1 MSIESNVQPS
11 KMRRNKNFVLVGIL
25 IVSFSSLMLEILI
38 TRIFST
44 VIWYHYAFIAVSVAM
59 FGLGFGGVFAH
70 YVGKKRPLLEMA
82 TAATLIFSISV
93 PAVLYIILQ
102 FPISVYALYVFYAVS
117 MIPFFFCGICISS
130 VFQSQ
135 SKTVY
140 ALYFADMIGASL
152 GCFMVE
158 PVLGPLSA
166 ETAVLLV
173 AVLIAVSGMF
183 FAFATQKRKFI
194 AVGFIVLVLS
204 SAMVATN
211 VENTWFRAEPN
222 ISKSLYRALEDNTL
236 TNVYTDWNSF
246 SRVDVVEGFPVN
258 SPIAASIYI
267 DADAGTNVYRFNG
280 TLSDATFLK
289 NMIYYTPYTIVEEPK
304 HALVIGSGGGG
315 DVLTALEGGTKLV
328 TAVEINPIVIEVVKN
343 LGAKG
348 GNIYSYDDGAAPY
361 DDVREVVA
369 DGRSYISRSTENF
382 DVIVLTMV
390 DSWAALAS
398 GGYALAENYL
408 YTKEAFQ
415 QYYDHLTDDGILSI
429 TRFIKEVPKLIT
441 TGAELLLSEGVA
453 PEDVGKH
460 MSVTTWE
467 YEPGRVSALFMLK
480 KTPFTPAEAENV
492 QTVTLEMGVN
502 HAIVHVPYVNTEEP
516 YTQLLNGDVTLEEF
530 YTTSDSQIR
539 PATDDNP
546 YFFDFEQGIPESLMP
561 LILFAVVAT
570 VGVSAVPLM
579 RKRSEGKSNLSKAVP
594 LILYFGALGAGY
606 MLIEITLVQK
616 FILFLGYP
624 TRSLE
629 VILFTLLLSTGVG
642 SFAGKF
648 LRTKDSSKIVLYACL
663 AIIGLATTYYFT
675 LNPLLAALLPLDAV
689 ARSAIAMGLI
699 FPLGF
704 FMGMPFPTGISL
716 ISSGTTKISVPW
728 MWAING
734 VTSVLGSVLATG
746 IGITMGLSSAVLIA
760 LACYFI
766 VFLSTLMWRRKFQ
779 PSQLELN

>member
-1 MSIESNVQPS
+1 
-11 KMRRNKNFVLVGIL
+11 MRADVNGQTDKLKRNKSLVLAGIL
-25 IVSFSSLMLEILI
+25 LVSFSSLMLEILI

-70 YVGKKRPLLEMA
+70 YIGKRMPLMEMA
-82 TAATLIFSISV
+82 TAATLIFSLSI
-93 PAVLYIILQ
+93 PIVLYVILQ
-102 FPISVYALYVFYAVS
+102 FPISIYALYVFYAVS
-117 MIPFFFCGICISS
+117 MVPFFFCGICISS

-140 ALYFADMIGASL
+140 ALYFADMVGASL

-173 AVLIAVSGMF
+173 ALIIAVAGML
-183 FAFATQKRKFI
+183 FAFATKKRKFI
-194 AVGFIVLVLS
+194 AVGLAVLVLS
-204 SAMVATN
+204 SGMLATN
-211 VENTWFRAEPN
+211 AQSLWLRAEPN
-222 ISKSLYRALEDNTL
+222 ESKSLYRTLEDSSL

-246 SRVDVVEGFPVN
+246 SRVDVVEGFPVS

-280 TLSDATFLK
+280 TLNDATFLK
-289 NMIYYTPYTIVEEPK
+289 NMIYYTPYTIVENPM

-315 DVLTALEGGTKLV
+315 DVLTALQGGTKLV
-328 TAVEINPIVIEVVKN
+328 TAVELNPIVIDVVKN

-348 GNIYSYDDGAAPY
+348 GNIYSYDDGVAPY
-361 DDVREVVA
+361 DDVHEVVA
-369 DGRSYISRSTENF
+369 DGRSYISRSTEKY

-415 QYYDHLTDDGILSI
+415 QYYDHLTDRGVLSI
-429 TRFIKEVPKLIT
+429 TRFIKEVPKLVT
-441 TGAELLLSEGVA
+441 TATELLISEGVA
-453 PEDVGKH
+453 PEDVGKY

-467 YEPGRVSALFMLK
+467 YEPGRVAALFMLK
-480 KTPFTPAEAENV
+480 KAPFTPTEA
-492 QTVTLEMGVN
+492 QTVNTATLAMGGNNAVL
-502 HAIVHVPYVNTEEP
+502 HAPYINTQEP
-516 YTQLLNGDVTLEEF
+516 YTDLLTGKVTLEEF
-530 YTTSDSQIR
+530 YANSNSQIR

-546 YFFDFEQGIPESLMP
+546 YFFDFEKGIPESLNP
-561 LILFAVVAT
+561 LILFAIVAMA
-570 VGVSAVPLM
+570 GVAVVPLV
-579 RKRSEGKSNLSKAVP
+579 RKRSEGKGKLAQAAP
-594 LILYFGALGAGY
+594 FILYFAALGAGY

-642 SFAGKF
+642 SFSGKF
-648 LRTKDSSKIVLYACL
+648 IKAKDTSKTVLFACL
-663 AIIGLATTYYFT
+663 AIIAIAGTYYFT
-675 LNPLLAALLPLDAV
+675 LNPLLNALLPLDAI
-689 ARSAIAMGLI
+689 ARSAITIALI

-704 FMGMPFPTGISL
+704 FMGMPFPTGISI
-716 ISSGTTKISVPW
+716 ISWGAAKISVPW

-734 VTSVLGSVLATG
+734 VASVLGSVLATG
-746 IGITMGLSSAVLIA
+746 IGIMMGLSSAMLIA

-766 VFLSTLMWRRKFQ
+766 VFLSTLTWRRTIQ
-779 PSQLELN
+779 QV

>member
-1 MSIESNVQPS
+1 MQADVNGHPD
-11 KMRRNKNFVLVGIL
+11 KMKKNKTLVLVGIL
-25 IVSFSSLMLEILI
+25 LVSFSSLMLEILI
-38 TRIFST
+38 TRLFST

-70 YVGKKRPLLEMA
+70 YIGRKVPSMEIA
-82 TAATLIFSISV
+82 TVATLTFSLSI
-93 PAVLYIILQ
+93 PAVLYVILQ

-117 MIPFFFCGICISS
+117 MVPFFFCGICVSS

-166 ETAVLLV
+166 ESAVLLV
-173 AVLIAVSGMF
+173 GLIIAVSGTL
-183 FAFATQKRKFI
+183 FAFATKKRKFI
-194 AVGFIVLVLS
+194 AFSLAVLILS
-204 SAMVATN
+204 SGMLATN
-211 VENTWFRAEPN
+211 AQTLWLRAEPN
-222 ISKSLYRALEDNTL
+222 ESKSLYRALEDSSL
-236 TNVYTDWNSF
+236 TDVYTDWNSF
-246 SRVDVVEGFPVN
+246 SRVDVVEGFPAG

-280 TLSDATFLK
+280 TLNDATFLK
-289 NMIYYTPYTIVEEPK
+289 DMIYYTPYTIVEDPT

-315 DVLTALEGGTKLV
+315 DVLTALHGGTKQV
-328 TAVEINPIVIEVVKN
+328 TAVELNPIVIDVVKN

-348 GNIYSYDDGAAPY
+348 GNIYSYDDGMAPY
-361 DDVREVVA
+361 DDVHEVVA
-369 DGRSYISRSTENF
+369 DGRSYISRSTEQY

-408 YTKEAFQ
+408 YTQEAFQ
-415 QYYDHLTDDGILSI
+415 QYYNHLTNSGVLSI
-429 TRFIKEVPKLIT
+429 TRFIKEVPKLVT
-441 TGAELLLSEGVA
+441 TATELLIEQGVA
-453 PEDVGKH
+453 PEDVGKY

-467 YEPGRVSALFMLK
+467 YEPGRVAALFMLK
-480 KTPFTPAEAENV
+480 KAPFTQLEA
-492 QTVTLEMGVN
+492 QTVSTATLEMGEN
-502 HAIVHVPYVNTEEP
+502 HDILHTPYIETQEP
-516 YTQLLNGDVTLEEF
+516 YAELLTGEVTLEEF
-530 YTTSDSQIR
+530 YANSDSQIR

-546 YFFDFEQGIPESLMP
+546 YFFDFEKGIPESLTP
-561 LILFAVVAT
+561 LMLFAIIAT
-570 VGVSAVPLM
+570 AGVCVFPLV
-579 RKRSEGKSNLSKAVP
+579 RKHSEGKGKLAKAAP
-594 LILYFGALGAGY
+594 FILYFAALGAGY

-648 LRTKDSSKIVLYACL
+648 LKTKDASKTVLYACS
-663 AIIGLATTYYFT
+663 AITAIAGTYFFT
-675 LNPLLAALLPLDAV
+675 LNPLLSALLPLEAL
-689 ARSAIAMGLI
+689 ARSAIAIALI

-704 FMGMPFPTGISL
+704 FMGIPFPTGISL
-716 ISSGTTKISVPW
+716 IAANTKISVPW

-746 IGITMGLSSAVLIA
+746 IGIMMGLSTAMLLA
-760 LACYFI
+760 LACYAL
-766 VFLSTLMWRRKFQ
+766 VFVSTLTWRRHLQQ
-779 PSQLELN
+779 P